1 MNLGK
6 KIRELRQEKGLTQQE
21 LADLLFVTRSA
32 ISNYEMEKRYPDLNT
47 LKAMADYF
55 EISVDELLS
64 DEDYQRQPEV
74 SEVLEEYLLLELV
87 LYGILLIVYLIKLI
101 MDLSIA
107 NHFLSAPYVTLSLL
121 EDVAFLMLFSYC
133 IYASVHK
140 VMDAR
145 LIGTV
150 LVIRLLPEALWHLY
164 NILLYYGSGYGALSG
179 LITESLRDFLLPL
192 LLMMVSSL
200 YFFKKQNTNSF
211 MVYLSVLLSAG
222 LSLYP
227 LFNQSYFNWSLYDEQ
242 FVYNVLSVLSF
253 CILYLLV
260 VFQAYVLR
268 KKRLQSRRNTAS

>member
-21 LADLLFVTRSA
+21 LAELLFVTRSA

-55 EISVDELLS
+55 GISVDEILS

-74 SEVLEEYLLLELV
+74 SEVLEEYPMLELV
-87 LYGILLIVYLIKLI
+87 LYGILLIVYLLKLI

-107 NHFLSAPYVTLSLL
+107 KHFLSDPYVILSSV
-121 EDVAFLMLFSYC
+121 EDIAFLLLFSYC

-150 LVIRLLPEALWHLY
+150 LVIRLLPETLWHLY
-164 NILLYYGSGYGALSG
+164 NILLYYGSGYGVLSG
-179 LITESLRDFLLPL
+179 LITESVRDFLLPL
-192 LLMMVSSL
+192 FLMTACSL
-200 YFFKKQNTNSF
+200 FFFQKQNTNSGL
-211 MVYLSVLLSAG
+211 VYLSVILSAG

-227 LFNQSYFNWSLYDEQ
+227 LFNRNYYNWSLYNEQ
-242 FVYNVLSVLSF
+242 YVYNVLSVLSS

-260 VFQAYVLR
+260 VFQAFVLR
-268 KKRLQSRRNTAS
+268 KKRMQSKRNTAS

>member
-21 LADLLFVTRSA
+21 LADILFVTRSA

-55 EISVDELLS
+55 GISVDEILS

-74 SEVLEEYLLLELV
+74 SEVLEEYPMLELV
-87 LYGILLIVYLIKLI
+87 LYGILLIVYLLKLI

-107 NHFLSAPYVTLSLL
+107 KHFLSDPYVILSSV
-121 EDVAFLMLFSYC
+121 EDIAFLLLFSYC

-150 LVIRLLPEALWHLY
+150 LVIRLLPETLWHLY
-164 NILLYYGSGYGALSG
+164 NILLYYGSGYGVLSG
-179 LITESLRDFLLPL
+179 LITESVRDFLLPL
-192 LLMMVSSL
+192 FLMTACSL
-200 YFFKKQNTNSF
+200 FFFQKQNTNSGL
-211 MVYLSVLLSAG
+211 VYLSVILSAG

-227 LFNQSYFNWSLYDEQ
+227 LFNRNYYNWSLYNEQ
-242 FVYNVLSVLSF
+242 YVYNVLSVLSS

-260 VFQAYVLR
+260 VFQAFVLR
-268 KKRLQSRRNTAS
+268 KKRMQSKRNTAS